1 MADIS
6 RPILSLYVVWHPNYK
21 IGERLFKQL
30 FEHYRRD
37 LYLNTGGGNGLSVM
51 NRSEPEPGSPVPLP
65 IPLDQS
71 ETTVIV
77 ILAES
82 NLTRDPAWITY
93 VQDLSARTEIAGFTC
108 RLVVAALD
116 RSFFKLN
123 VTDNALRCDEGGR
136 SVREFNTEQ
145 MTELTHQL
153 CRVLRSFL
161 KYLDRPGT
169 PEDRLESY
177 LTKIVVFISHTKK
190 DRHGVQIAV
199 AIRDRLHHAKGLDSF
214 FDIHDIPAGVR
225 FDQAIF
231 HRVRTSV
238 VIAVHSDT
246 YSSREWCR
254 KEVLAAKRSNVP
266 LIIANCIKDADGRG
280 FPYLGNVPII
290 RMDDSSPD
298 RIDCVI
304 GHLFDEVLKDFLWN
318 CRVVL
323 CTPTT
328 SPVPVFVPRT
338 PELLM
343 LVAIPKGALAG
354 STPTVVYPDP
364 PMSSEENEIL
374 SAVAP
379 SVYFSS
385 LSTWLAG
392 VAP

>member
-145 MTELTHQL
+145 MTELT
-153 CRVLRSFL
+153 
-161 KYLDRPGT
+161 
-169 PEDRLESY
+169 
-177 LTKIVVFISHTKK
+177 
-190 DRHGVQIAV
+190 
-199 AIRDRLHHAKGLDSF
+199 
-214 FDIHDIPAGVR
+214 
-225 FDQAIF
+225 
-231 HRVRTSV
+231 
-238 VIAVHSDT
+238 
-246 YSSREWCR
+246 
-254 KEVLAAKRSNVP
+254 
-266 LIIANCIKDADGRG
+266 
-280 FPYLGNVPII
+280 
-290 RMDDSSPD
+290 
-298 RIDCVI
+298 
-304 GHLFDEVLKDFLWN
+304 
-318 CRVVL
+318 
-323 CTPTT
+323 
-328 SPVPVFVPRT
+328 
-338 PELLM
+338 
-343 LVAIPKGALAG
+343 
-354 STPTVVYPDP
+354 
-364 PMSSEENEIL
+364 
-374 SAVAP
+374 
-379 SVYFSS
+379 
-385 LSTWLAG
+385 
-392 VAP
+392 